1 MPSSLLWHARF
12 GHINY
17 DSFRLLRKSG
27 VSSFPTI
34 PRNLKQCDVC
44 ILGKHSKQPFHDS
57 TSKACRKLELI
68 HSDLC
73 GHMLVPSTNG
83 NRYIMIIIDDYTR
96 MCWVYLLKEKSHA
109 FETFKNFRVWIQNEA
124 QSCIGSLYT
133 DNGREYTSNKFE
145 NYLHQHGIKH
155 QTTIP
160 YNCQHNGVAE
170 RMNMTLLNM
179 VRSIMFSRM

>member
-1 MPSSLLWHARF
+1 M
-12 GHINY
+12 
-17 DSFRLLRKSG
+17 
-27 VSSFPTI
+27 
-34 PRNLKQCDVC
+34 
-44 ILGKHSKQPFHDS
+44 
-57 TSKACRKLELI
+57 
-68 HSDLC
+68 
-73 GHMLVPSTNG
+73 
-83 NRYIMIIIDDYTR
+83 
-96 MCWVYLLKEKSHA
+96 LKEKSHA

-145 NYLHQHGIKH
+145 NYLHQHGMKH

-160 YNCQHNGVAE
+160 YNCQHNSAAE